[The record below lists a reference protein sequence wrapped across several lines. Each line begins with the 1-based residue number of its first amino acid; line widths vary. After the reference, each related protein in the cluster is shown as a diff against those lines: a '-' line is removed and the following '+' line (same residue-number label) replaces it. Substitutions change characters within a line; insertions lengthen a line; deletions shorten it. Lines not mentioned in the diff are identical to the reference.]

1 MPEVTQHDAPQYGI
15 VHDGLNC
22 GAASRVSDASH
33 GYQPSIRS
41 FPSDYIEVKKRCAV
55 RIIDRMQRFC
65 SGERID
71 LRHDFGW
78 QIQTDE
84 YSLVPNLANS
94 PMNVGVWE

>member
-1 MPEVTQHDAPQYGI
+1 
-15 VHDGLNC
+15 
-22 GAASRVSDASH
+22 
-33 GYQPSIRS
+33 
-41 FPSDYIEVKKRCAV
+41 
-55 RIIDRMQRFC
+55 MQRFC